1 MHHQQYDDGELWSNN
16 GYYEALV
23 NDQKV
28 TSQSQ
33 GDFKT
38 SQSYDGITATLSGD
52 ETKWGTSGE

>member
-28 TSQSQ
+28 TSQS
-33 GDFKT
+33 
-38 SQSYDGITATLSGD
+38 
-52 ETKWGTSGE
+52 